1 MDTKDIARP
10 RSTGGM
16 RSEDTPTPGV
26 FAPPESMRPTLVGER
41 YMISA
46 GHPLVAQVCAR
57 VLEAG
62 GTAIDAGVAGG
73 LASNV
78 IQADMCNL
86 GGVAPIVLR
95 CAGQDTA
102 WAISGVGTW
111 SRTVTLARFRDR
123 FGDDMPLGLG
133 VGVVPAALDAWVTAL
148 DRFGT
153 WRFADVASDAI
164 AYAEEGFPLDHRTAA
179 ALGILGRTF
188 AAYDH
193 TPAVYWPDGKPP
205 RQGDRLRQAA
215 LADTLRRLAAAEQAA
230 DRRAGLKAVRDAF
243 YRGDIAAR
251 IADWSAAHGGWLTR
265 DDLAGFACTVEPAP
279 SVAYRGHRVFTNPA
293 YSQGPILLLALR
305 LLERLDLA
313 SCTAGS
319 ADALHLILEAL
330 KLAFAERERA
340 MTDPAFATVP
350 LDDLL
355 GDANVA
361 RLAGQIDLGS
371 ALPDPIGSAGAPGQ
385 ARCDTTYLCVIDAA
399 GNAFSAMPSDTIDG
413 SPLIPDL
420 GIIVSPRGVQSS
432 NRPGHPNALAPGKRP
447 RLTPS
452 PALALGPE
460 RTGAERRVL
469 AFGCP
474 GGDVIVQSMLQSFLN
489 VVDFGMSL
497 QQAVEA
503 PRAATFSFP
512 GSFFPNPHF
521 PGRID
526 VEARVPQ
533 AARDDLAARGH
544 RVSPWTD
551 WEFDAGSV
559 QMVGDLSDPAAGGRV
574 LGAAAD
580 PRRCAYAWGR

>member
-1 MDTKDIARP
+1 MDTTDIATP

-16 RSEDTPTPGV
+16 RSEDSPTPGV
-26 FAPPESMRPTLVGER
+26 FAPPESMRPTLVGDR

-95 CAGQDTA
+95 RAGEDRA

-111 SRTVTLARFRDR
+111 SRTVTLDRFRDR

-133 VGVVPAALDAWVTAL
+133 VGVVPAALDAWVTTLA
-148 DRFGT
+148 RFGT
-153 WRFADVASDAI
+153 WRFGDVAADAI
-164 AYAEEGFPLDHRTAA
+164 AYAEDGFRLDHRTAA

-188 AAYDH
+188 AAYEH
-193 TPAVYWPDGKPP
+193 TPAVYWPDGRPP
-205 RQGDRLRQAA
+205 REGDRLRQAA
-215 LADTLRRLAAAEQAA
+215 LANTLRRLVAAESGSDRDAGLDA
-230 DRRAGLKAVRDAF
+230 VRRAF
-243 YRGDIAAR
+243 YQGDIARR
-251 IADWSAAHGGWLTR
+251 IAAWSAEHGGWLTA

-279 SVAYRGHRVFTNPA
+279 SVTYRGHRVFTNPA

-305 LLERLDLA
+305 LLERLDLSA
-313 SCTAGS
+313 HAFGS
-319 ADALHLILEAL
+319 ADALHLILESL

-340 MTDPAFATVP
+340 MADPAFTPVP

-355 GDANVA
+355 GDTNTAW
-361 RLAGQIDLGS
+361 LAALVDPKA
-371 ALPDPIGSAGAPGQ
+371 ALPDPIGGDTPGR
-385 ARCDTTYLCVIDAA
+385 ARSDTTYLCVIDAD
-399 GNAFSAMPSDTIDG
+399 GNAISAMPSDTIDG

-452 PALALGPE
+452 PALALGPADPGE
-460 RTGAERRVL
+460 EPRVL

-503 PRAATFSFP
+503 PRVATFSFP

-521 PGRID
+521 PGRVDI
-526 VEARVPQ
+526 EARVPE
-533 AARDDLAARGH
+533 AVRDDLAARGH
-544 RVSPWTD
+544 RLSDWPD

-559 QMVGDLSDPAAGGRV
+559 QMVGDLADPAVGGRV